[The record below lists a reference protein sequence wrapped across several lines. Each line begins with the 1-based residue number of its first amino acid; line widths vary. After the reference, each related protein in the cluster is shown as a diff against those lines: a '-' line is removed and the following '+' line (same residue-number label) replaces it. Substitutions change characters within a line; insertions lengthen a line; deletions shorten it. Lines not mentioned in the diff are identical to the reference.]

1 MSEKSWLWSEPTVVV
16 GPLVH
21 YPVILLKLASFQ
33 FLHWW
38 NGDNFSCLS
47 VIVEATKGFP
57 GSSAGK
63 ELPAMQRPR
72 FDSWV
77 GKIPWRRELLLTSVF
92 WPEKLHGRGDWQA
105 TVHKVTKSQTWLRNF
120 HFHAVIVK
128 FEVKYPQRVCCLPRA
143 PIQVNRYWFGN
154 MRNIALAQEFSIRV
168 IPTQGKFGNVWRH
181 FWRSWMVWGKSSAIG
196 T

>member
-1 MSEKSWLWSEPTVVV
+1 MAV

-21 YPVILLKLASFQ
+21 YPVIPLKQAFFQ
-33 FLHWW
+33 FPHWW

-63 ELPAMQRPR
+63 KLPAMQETLVQFLGREDHLEKGIATHSSLPAWR
-72 FDSWV
+72 T
-77 GKIPWRRELLLTSVF
+77 PWIEETGRLLSI
-92 WPEKLHGRGDWQA
+92 R
-105 TVHKVTKSQTWLRNF
+105 S
-120 HFHAVIVK
+120 
-128 FEVKYPQRVCCLPRA
+128 QRVGHNRKTFTFIVLLWNSKQSTQQRACCLPRA
-143 PIQVNRYWFGN
+143 PIQMNRYWFGS
-154 MRNIALAQEFSIRV
+154 MRNMALAQEFSVRV

-181 FWRSWMVWGKSSAIG
+181 FWWSWMVWGESRATG